1 VELPAYGI
9 ADAEHVLEKEIARLW
24 PEARLQILATA
35 RVGNPGRIV
44 EEFSLSY
51 LLEATLEVDADS
63 RKEAESAAFRA
74 ARAQLEESRY
84 KHTRWEAGKGG
95 SASS

>member
-1 VELPAYGI
+1 MELPAYGI

-24 PEARLQILATA
+24 PDARLQILGTA
-35 RVGNPGRIV
+35 RVGEPGRIV

-51 LLEATLEVDADS
+51 LLEAVVEVEGET

-74 ARAQLEESRY
+74 ARARLEESRY
-84 KHTRWEAGKGG
+84 RLTRWEAVKGPRDP
-95 SASS
+95 